1 MFEPIIEWSGVNYP
15 WPTWISDGSWPV
27 SRHLFP
33 LAWDANV
40 HSQWLRNS
48 HTISKITYLHIVTFC
63 QGSYNWVHGR
73 QRQTTYYLAPRDLRL
88 KPLNFCDPSL
98 RWIAEEAA
106 SFQPWKQTDAALKAT
121 TQCHLEQRCILSIIT
136 DQPCHWSVDS
146 PRPDKPV
153 NGKTSL
159 LSQADYSC
167 CTMLFM
173 QRSQW
178 DWWCRLLGP
187 FGIHLTKQRCCK
199 RARGK
204 FGVMTIWP

>member
-1 MFEPIIEWSGVNYP
+1 MGLDLFLAIYFHLLEMLMYTV
-15 WPTWISDGSWPV
+15 SDWEI
-27 SRHLFP
+27 
-33 LAWDANV
+33 
-40 HSQWLRNS
+40 
-48 HTISKITYLHIVTFC
+48 HTHTSSKITYLHIVTFC
-63 QGSYNWVHGR
+63 QGSYNGVHGG

-88 KPLNFCDPSL
+88 KPLHFCDPSL

-106 SFQPWKQTDAALKAT
+106 SFQPWKQTDAALRAT
-121 TQCHLEQRCILSIIT
+121 TQCHLEQRSILSIIT

-153 NGKTSL
+153 NGKTSF

-167 CTMLFM
+167 CTALFM

-187 FGIHLTKQRCCK
+187 FWYTFDQTEMLQACTWKVWYHDDMAI
-199 RARGK
+199 A
-204 FGVMTIWP
+204 VMTYRYGQCSNE